1 MKKKRKF
8 NIIYSVFGQI
18 CLIIF
23 VVLVFLQKFIKNV
36 PSFLFL
42 SRLLLSNQVL
52 SCQQLFPGSFYKI
65 VFEGAG

>member
-42 SRLLLSNQVL
+42 
-52 SCQQLFPGSFYKI
+52 
-65 VFEGAG
+65 